1 MRIYS
6 FFFRYRVNV
15 IFGVSVCVVSK
26 PDCRSIVSP
35 IIAPTWSQMGLD
47 ELSPMSNSIGPGMT
61 TPTPG
66 MHGYPGAMAYSRAV
80 PDRGGVAAQQPGTG
94 ELLS

>member
-1 MRIYS
+1 
-6 FFFRYRVNV
+6 
-15 IFGVSVCVVSK
+15 
-26 PDCRSIVSP
+26 
-35 IIAPTWSQMGLD
+35 MGLD

-80 PDRGGVAAQQPGTG
+80 PDRGGVAAQQPGRGETIQMGSRRATVLAVEPLLLGGAVG
-94 ELLS
+94 ELHQLLW